1 LTGRF
6 WKPATPNK
14 QQKQTGI
21 QMKSKILSI
30 AVYRLP
36 ATATDIGKMK
46 TMKLLMVAGIAC
58 AAVLFTGCAS
68 NRTELTS
75 PSTQTA
81 VNLSQNNFRI
91 IKAGAIG
98 TSHGFRLLGII
109 PFAGANETQARANLY
124 QNLGKSLEGKSAT
137 LANTTY
143 AKSTIYLI
151 LFSVPKVTVEAD
163 VVEYISVPPA
173 SSPAAH

>member
-1 LTGRF
+1 ML
-6 WKPATPNK
+6 
-14 QQKQTGI
+14 
-21 QMKSKILSI
+21 
-30 AVYRLP
+30 
-36 ATATDIGKMK
+36 
-46 TMKLLMVAGIAC
+46 AGVAC

-68 NRTELTS
+68 SNTEITA

-91 IKAGAIG
+91 IKAGAVG

-124 QNLGKSLEGKSAT
+124 NNIGISLEGKSAT

-143 AKSTIYLI
+143 SKSTIYLI

-163 VVEYISVPPA
+163 VVEYLNNPPA
-173 SSPAAH
+173 SAPAAH

>member
-1 LTGRF
+1 
-6 WKPATPNK
+6 
-14 QQKQTGI
+14 
-21 QMKSKILSI
+21 MKSKILSI
-30 AVYRLP
+30 AVYWLP

-58 AAVLFTGCAS
+58 AAVLLTGCAS

-75 PSTQTA
+75 QSTQTA

-137 LANTTY
+137 LANWCR
-143 AKSTIYLI
+143 KG
-151 LFSVPKVTVEAD
+151 
-163 VVEYISVPPA
+163 
-173 SSPAAH
+173 SSM

>member
-1 LTGRF
+1 
-6 WKPATPNK
+6 
-14 QQKQTGI
+14 
-21 QMKSKILSI
+21 MKRKILSI
-30 AVYRLP
+30 AVNQFP
-36 ATATDIGKMK
+36 ITATDIGKMK
-46 TMKLLMVAGIAC
+46 MMKLLMVAGIAC

-68 NRTELTS
+68 NTTELNT

-81 VNLSQNNFRI
+81 VSLSQNNFRI

-109 PFAGANETQARANLY
+109 PFAGANETQARADLY

-163 VVEYISVPPA
+163 VVEYVNAPPA

>member
-1 LTGRF
+1 
-6 WKPATPNK
+6 
-14 QQKQTGI
+14 
-21 QMKSKILSI
+21 MKRKILSI

-36 ATATDIGKMK
+36 TTATDIGKMK
-46 TMKLLMVAGIAC
+46 MMKLLMVAGIAC

-68 NRTELTS
+68 NTTELNS

-81 VNLSQNNFRI
+81 VSLSQNNFRI

-124 QNLGKSLEGKSAT
+124 KNLGQSLEGKSAT

-163 VVEYISVPPA
+163 VVEYVNAPPA

>member
-1 LTGRF
+1 
-6 WKPATPNK
+6 
-14 QQKQTGI
+14 
-21 QMKSKILSI
+21 MKIM
-30 AVYRLP
+30 
-36 ATATDIGKMK
+36 TF
-46 TMKLLMVAGIAC
+46 LMLAGVAC

-68 NRTELTS
+68 SNTEITA

-91 IKAGAIG
+91 IKAGAVG

-124 QNLGKSLEGKSAT
+124 NNIGISLEGKSAT

-143 AKSTIYLI
+143 SKSTIYLI

-163 VVEYISVPPA
+163 VVEYLNNPPA
-173 SSPAAH
+173 SAPAAH

>member
-1 LTGRF
+1 MTF
-6 WKPATPNK
+6 
-14 QQKQTGI
+14 
-21 QMKSKILSI
+21 
-30 AVYRLP
+30 
-36 ATATDIGKMK
+36 
-46 TMKLLMVAGIAC
+46 LMLAGVAC

-68 NRTELTS
+68 SNTEITA

-91 IKAGAIG
+91 IKAGAVG

-124 QNLGKSLEGKSAT
+124 NNIGISLEGKSAT

-143 AKSTIYLI
+143 SKSTIYLI

-163 VVEYISVPPA
+163 VVEYLNNPPA
-173 SSPAAH
+173 SAPAAH